1 MPITTVSAREFA
13 RDLAHAKRATTR
25 GPVFVTNRGKPTYA
39 LLKIKP
45 KPRKAGRPPLP
56 KGSTKAEILRI
67 RVTAEELRAIE
78 AKAKAAKQTRSEF
91 NSQQIACHGRSI
103 SLWISNQDTT
113 ALTGR

>member
-1 MPITTVSAREFA
+1 MSITTVSTREFA

-25 GPVFVTNRGKPTYA
+25 GRPVFVTNRGKPTYA

-78 AKAKAAKQTRSEF
+78 AEAKAAKQTRSEF

-103 SLWISNQDTT
+103 SLWISN
-113 ALTGR
+113 